1 MSIAALQA
9 EIRRLQAE
17 NEKFKRYI
25 ERLEAAKRR
34 ASGTDESITDLNR
47 RTKLQFDNPIDWD
60 GDTRDRYED
69 ILGEDIKG
77 DYKTYGRGVDRTQ
90 DEMSEEIRELKKKIM
105 ANNARIAACRAQI
118 AAIRAARARAAAAAA
133 NSNK

>member
-47 RTKLQFDNPIDWD
+47 RTKLQFDNPSDWD

-69 ILGEDIKG
+69 ILGE